1 MRKYLGAV
9 VVLAIAGMAV
19 AADVDGKKLTGKW
32 EAKGEKDTIVI
43 EVKDKDKVSVTHTA
57 GDKEAKGEG
66 TYKLDGDKLTL
77 TVKIKDEEKTHSVT
91 VTKLTD
97 DALEV
102 EPKEGQKR
110 TFKRVKEK

>member
-9 VVLAIAGMAV
+9 VVLALSGMAI

-32 EAKGEKDTIVI
+32 ESKGEKDTLVI
-43 EVKDKDKVSVTHTA
+43 EFKAKDKVNVTHTV

-66 TYKLDGDKLTL
+66 TYKLDGDKLTIK
-77 TVKIKDEEKTHSVT
+77 VKVKDEEKTHSVT
-91 VTKLTD
+91 VAKLTD
-97 DALEV
+97 DTLEV
-102 EPKEGQKR
+102 EPKEGEKR